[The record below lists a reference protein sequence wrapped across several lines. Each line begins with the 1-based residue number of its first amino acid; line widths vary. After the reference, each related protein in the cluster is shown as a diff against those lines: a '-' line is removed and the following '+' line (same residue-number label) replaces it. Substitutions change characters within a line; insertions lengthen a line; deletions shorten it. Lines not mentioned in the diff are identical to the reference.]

1 MFSFFFFN
9 DTATTEIY
17 TLSLHDAL
25 PISIRARSRA
35 TEPVAVALPGLTG
48 FTIVG
53 SREVTEVA
61 LEGVGGPIRTMTR
74 ELRLK
79 TQRPGTLVIGPVRVR
94 PGSRENATPPLSGTV
109 GSAAPRLAT
118 AVC

>member
-61 LEGVGGPIRTMTR
+61 LEGVGGPLRDRKSTR
-74 ELRLK
+74 LNSSHGYISYAVFCLK
-79 TQRPGTLVIGPVRVR
+79 KKKINKQHGE
-94 PGSRENATPPLSGTV
+94 SRKKKRNME
-109 GSAAPRLAT
+109 
-118 AVC
+118 